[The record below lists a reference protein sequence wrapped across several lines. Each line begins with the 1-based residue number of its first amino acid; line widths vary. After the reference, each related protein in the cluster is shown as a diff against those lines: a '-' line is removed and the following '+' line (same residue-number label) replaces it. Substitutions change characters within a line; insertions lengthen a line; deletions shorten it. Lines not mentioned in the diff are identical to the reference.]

1 MWKRTLLYGL
11 ALATGTALLQW
22 LDYRH
27 FARAQSET
35 TYIALVAV
43 AFLALGVWAGVKL
56 LGQRAPPAEPFDG
69 NPQALATL
77 GISPRELEVLELLAA
92 GLANKEIAERLHVSP
107 HTVKTHV
114 ERLYEKLDARR
125 RTEAIL
131 KARELGLLR

>member
-1 MWKRTLLYGL
+1 MWKRALLYGL
-11 ALATGTALLQW
+11 ALAAGTALLQW

-35 TYIALVAV
+35 VYIALVAV
-43 AFLALGVWAGVKL
+43 AFLGLGVWAGVRL
-56 LGQRAPPAEPFDG
+56 LGHRAPPDQPFDG
-69 NPQALATL
+69 NPQAQATL
-77 GISPRELEVLELLAA
+77 GISPREREVLELLAA
-92 GLANKEIAERLHVSP
+92 GLSNKEIAERLHVSP

-114 ERLYEKLDARR
+114 AHLYEKLDARR